1 MKGLMDHCMPWEQL
15 VDCLKERAETAE
27 MGLHKLEAQ
36 REVQIRKLDLTKKA
50 LEKSEEKTEVL
61 TNVLKDKEG
70 EVSLLRKQVRH
81 AKEDAVK
88 EFRDFDA
95 LLYELGICFADGFN
109 NCLCQVKAS
118 FLDLDLS
125 QISIDASTQTLA
137 RPINPEGIDKLFGV
151 DLIFG
156 AQGDGKAAL
165 QDD

>member
-1 MKGLMDHCMPWEQL
+1 M
-15 VDCLKERAETAE
+15 
-27 MGLHKLEAQ
+27 
-36 REVQIRKLDLTKKA
+36 
-50 LEKSEEKTEVL
+50 EKSEEKTEVL

-81 AKEDAVK
+81 AKE
-88 EFRDFDA
+88 FRDSDA
-95 LLYELGICFADGFN
+95 LLYELGICFANGFK

-137 RPINPEGIDKLFGV
+137 WPVNPEGIDKLFGV

-156 AQGDGKAAL
+156 AHGDGKAAL

>member
-1 MKGLMDHCMPWEQL
+1 M
-15 VDCLKERAETAE
+15 
-27 MGLHKLEAQ
+27 
-36 REVQIRKLDLTKKA
+36 
-50 LEKSEEKTEVL
+50 L
-61 TNVLKDKEG
+61 TNMLKNKEG
-70 EVSLLRKQVRH
+70 EVFLLRKQVCH

-137 RPINPEGIDKLFGV
+137 RPVNPEGIDKLFGV

-156 AQGDGKAAL
+156 AHGDGKAAL

>member
-1 MKGLMDHCMPWEQL
+1 M
-15 VDCLKERAETAE
+15 
-27 MGLHKLEAQ
+27 
-36 REVQIRKLDLTKKA
+36 
-50 LEKSEEKTEVL
+50 EKSEEKTEVL

-81 AKEDAVK
+81 AKEDAIK
-88 EFRDFDA
+88 EFRDSNAF
-95 LLYELGICFADGFN
+95 LYELGISFANGFN

-118 FLDLDLS
+118 FPDLDLS

-137 RPINPEGIDKLFGV
+137 RPVNPEGIDKLFGV

-156 AQGDGKAAL
+156 AHGDGKAAL